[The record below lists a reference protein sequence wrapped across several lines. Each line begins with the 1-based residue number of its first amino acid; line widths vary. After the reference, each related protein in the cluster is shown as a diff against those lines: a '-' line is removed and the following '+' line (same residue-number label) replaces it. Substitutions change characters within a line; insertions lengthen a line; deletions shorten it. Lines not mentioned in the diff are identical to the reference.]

1 MALGRLGGR
10 PDRAGCDAGAGAGR
24 VDRGAQSGGHPPLA
38 AGAPTRPDGARQ
50 TWPAITRIR
59 PHKRHCEARGEAVEV
74 LPGASSLPE
83 GQEVVLFTSSDLKN
97 LDRERRAEVDL
108 QMPSFGNPANLTFTR
123 PTCRRHRKPGSP
135 FPLRFR
141 PSPHESTCTIQPE
154 HNQAHTAAVPQ
165 NRPPPPAS
173 SCGDESTGSSISPTH
188 QLKRT
193 CC

>member
-1 MALGRLGGR
+1 MRELGRGESIGVRNPAATRPWQPAPPQGQMVPGRLGPPSQGSD
-10 PDRAGCDAGAGAGR
+10 PISVTVKR
-24 VDRGAQSGGHPPLA
+24 V
-38 AGAPTRPDGARQ
+38 
-50 TWPAITRIR
+50 
-59 PHKRHCEARGEAVEV
+59 GEAVEV
-74 LPGASSLPE
+74 LLGASSLPE

-173 SCGDESTGSSISPTH
+173 GCGDESTGSSISPTH